1 MTQLDEIL
9 EKLRLHKA
17 EIFAR
22 FPLTELGVFGSYA
35 RGENTEDSDLDVLI
49 EYDRKIGISIFDL
62 IRIQKFLKR
71 ITKKEIDIC
80 TKKQIL
86 KRSFGKKAVEEAYF
100 L

>member
-1 MTQLDEIL
+1 
-9 EKLRLHKA
+9 
-17 EIFAR
+17 
-22 FPLTELGVFGSYA
+22 
-35 RGENTEDSDLDVLI
+35 VLI